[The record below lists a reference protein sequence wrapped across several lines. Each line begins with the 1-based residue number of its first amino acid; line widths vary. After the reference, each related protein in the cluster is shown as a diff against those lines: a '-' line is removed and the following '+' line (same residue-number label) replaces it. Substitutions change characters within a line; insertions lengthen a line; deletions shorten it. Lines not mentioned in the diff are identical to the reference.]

1 MKQATFN
8 KSIIASAVNTALV
21 LSLASFS
28 VHSAEKEDIE
38 ANKFERI
45 EVTATHR
52 SVLQEELPFNISSV
66 LGGDIEGHNIS
77 DSAELL
83 RTVAGVTLI
92 DRGHRNGGTANSM
105 VVRGINVDSGVSGA
119 NVGQSTAPTVS
130 TYVDSTPIF
139 ANFLL
144 KDIQRVEILRGPQGT
159 LYGSGALGGTVR
171 YIMNKPDTDLTE
183 GSFKVDIG
191 QTDGSD
197 GNNLSF
203 DGMINIPV
211 TDKSAFRFVFAK
223 VDNDGV
229 IDQPKIYQLDDVG
242 IPLVEADDGSCQSVN
257 SGGLTSDEIL
267 VNGACYESKKDVDSV
282 DITYFKAAFSS
293 EITDDI
299 DLLLTYHNQS
309 DEVGGRRAVTNA
321 ADYDGTPYAEFDNG
335 SALLEQSERDVS
347 LVSLEVSA
355 DLGFATLT
363 SNTSQY
369 DHDGNGWRDNT
380 GLWVS
385 GGRDWYNAWY
395 TGNPRPA
402 SHVEAGFDESAFVQE
417 FRLMSNNDG
426 DDKFD
431 WIVGAY
437 YMDQERQTN
446 NFSHLRGLEEYGE
459 ACIALGNPDNCSSW
473 WVGAETDKDLTYIR
487 DEKFE
492 DMAIFGE
499 FSYHVSDEFTI
510 TTGARWFDNTL
521 KNNTAIDA
529 YYGQPRVV
537 PSIAFPTQ
545 EEDDI
550 LLKLNLAYDVSDEM
564 MTYATYSEGF
574 RRGGSNAIP
583 TDGPF
588 AELNPEKAE
597 LFNKD
602 TVKNY
607 EIGVKGFTGRV
618 SYSADIYMVKWD
630 DPQFNTGTAYWAF
643 FMAQN
648 GQSAETKGL
657 EAEASVAVTDQ
668 LNMRV
673 SYSYTDAELTDDLI
687 QPQSEAIVATAGAQL
702 PGVAENVFSISLTHN
717 TEVMESIE
725 MVSRLSGYYQSDTVN
740 HISTNSSIYDEFD
753 GFSIWN
759 ASVQFLKDNWALSI
773 YAKNLF
779 NEKGV
784 TGSYPSTY
792 LSTDTGIFENY
803 YGNNQK
809 DYIAQ
814 PMTIGASL
822 SYKF

>member
-1 MKQATFN
+1 MKHAIFN
-8 KSIIASAVNTALV
+8 KSIISSAVSTGLIM
-21 LSLASFS
+21 SFASFS
-28 VHSAEKEDIE
+28 VLAQEKE
-38 ANKFERI
+38 APMVERI

-66 LGGDIEGHNIS
+66 LGSDIEGHNIN

-83 RTVAGVTLI
+83 RTVAGITLI
-92 DRGHRNGGTANSM
+92 DKGHRNGGTANSM

-144 KDIQRVEILRGPQGT
+144 KDIQRVEVLRGPQGT

-171 YIMNKPDTDLTE
+171 YIMNKPDADFRE
-183 GSFKVDIG
+183 GSLKVDFS

-203 DGMINIPV
+203 DAMYNMPL
-211 TDKSAFRFVFAK
+211 TDTSALRLAFARI
-223 VDNDGV
+223 DNDGV
-229 IDQPKIYQLDDVG
+229 VDQPKIYQLDDNG
-242 IPLVEADDGSCQSVN
+242 IPLVEADDGSCQSVGG
-257 SGGLTSDEIL
+257 GGLTANETL
-267 VNGACYESKKDVDSV
+267 VNGACYTDKKDADSV
-282 DITYFKAAFSS
+282 EITYFKAAYSAQ
-293 EITDDI
+293 ITDDI
-299 DLLLTYHNQS
+299 DMLLTYHQQS
-309 DEVGGRRAVTNA
+309 DEVGGRRSITNG
-321 ADYDGTPYAEFDNG
+321 ADYDGNPYGEYENG
-335 SALLEQSERDVS
+335 SALLEPSERDVS

-380 GLWVS
+380 GLWVI
-385 GGRDWYNAWY
+385 RDWYNAWY
-395 TGNPRPA
+395 RGNPRPA
-402 SHVEAGFDESAFVQE
+402 SHVEAGFDEKAFVQE
-417 FRLMSNNDG
+417 FRLVSNNDG

-459 ACIALGNPDNCSSW
+459 ACIALGSPDTCWSW

-487 DEKFE
+487 DETFK
-492 DMAIFGE
+492 DKALYGE
-499 FSYHVSDEFTI
+499 FSYHVSDKFTV
-510 TTGARWFDNTL
+510 TTGIRWFDNSL
-521 KNNTAIDA
+521 KNSTAIDA

-537 PSIAFPTQ
+537 PSLPFPTQ
-545 EEDDI
+545 EEDDV
-550 LLKLNLAYDVSDEM
+550 LLKLNLSYDISDEM

-597 LFNKD
+597 LFAKD

-607 EIGVKGFTGRV
+607 EIGVKGFTGRI

-630 DPQFNTGTAYWAF
+630 DPQLNTGTAWWSF

-648 GQSAETKGL
+648 GQAAQTSGL
-657 EAEASVAVTDQ
+657 ELEANMAVTDQ
-668 LNMRV
+668 LTMRV
-673 SYSYTDAELTDDLI
+673 GYSYTDAELTEDVI
-687 QPQSEAIVATAGAQL
+687 QPQSDAIVATAGAKL
-702 PGVAENVFSISLTHN
+702 PGVADNVFSLSLTHN
-717 TEVMESIE
+717 TEVLEGIE

-740 HISTNSSIYDEFD
+740 HISKTSSVYDEFD

-759 ASVQFLKDNWALSI
+759 ASVQLLKDNWGLSI

-779 NEKGV
+779 NEKGI
-784 TGSYPSTY
+784 TGSYPATY
-792 LSTDTGIFENY
+792 LSTDTGVFENY